1 MKKNYE
7 TPTVEIL
14 AFATEDVIRTSGET
28 ARLFAET
35 PEDRF
40 EDAGA

>member
-1 MKKNYE
+1 MKKNYKA
-7 TPTVEIL
+7 PVMEIL

-35 PEDRF
+35 PEDKF